1 MTIYT
6 DQIWTLYT
14 TTVVE
19 LNKNEPKSH
28 GFTDNNN
35 NNSMQLTS

>member
-1 MTIYT
+1 M
-6 DQIWTLYT
+6 YT

-19 LNKNEPKSH
+19 LNKNEPNSH

-35 NNSMQLTS
+35 NNNSMELTS